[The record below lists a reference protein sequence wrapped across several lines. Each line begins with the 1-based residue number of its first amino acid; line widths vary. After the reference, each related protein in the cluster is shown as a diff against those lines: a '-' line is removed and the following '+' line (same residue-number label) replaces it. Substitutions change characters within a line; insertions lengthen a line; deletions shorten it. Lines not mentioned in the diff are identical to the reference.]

1 MFLTALPIIGKLIG
15 QAVEVIDKMVT
26 DKDLAN
32 KLKHDLEVQMLS
44 QDYSFLQ
51 KELES
56 QAQIIVAE
64 AGGQSWLQRNWRP
77 ILMLTFTYVV
87 AHNYIVAPLFS
98 LTRLDV
104 PPDMWELLKL
114 GTGGYIIGRSV
125 EKSVKAW
132 KTQD

>member
-1 MFLTALPIIGKLIG
+1 MFLSALPVIGKVIG
-15 QAVEVIDKMVT
+15 RVVEVIDKMVE

-32 KLKHDLEVQMLS
+32 KLKHDLEVQMLT
-44 QDYSFLQ
+44 QDFSFVQ
-51 KELES
+51 KEIES
-56 QAQIIVAE
+56 QAQIITAE

-87 AHNYIVAPLFS
+87 AHNYIIAPIFS

-114 GTGGYIIGRSV
+114 GVGGYIVGRSV

-132 KTQD
+132 KN